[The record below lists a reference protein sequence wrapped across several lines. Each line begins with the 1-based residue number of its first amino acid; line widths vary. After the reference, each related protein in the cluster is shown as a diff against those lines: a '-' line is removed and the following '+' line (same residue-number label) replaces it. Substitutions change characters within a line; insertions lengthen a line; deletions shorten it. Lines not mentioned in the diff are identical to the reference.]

1 MNDKHAN
8 HSAWIIDSIYVV
20 IKFVGTVFIIAL
32 MSIQFASTANADFQS
47 REVTA
52 LEALGILKK
61 QPEINVLDVRSKLDF
76 KEGHLENAVN
86 FYFYSLKFESNL
98 EKLDKNKTWLV
109 HCRDGERSSKT
120 LELMKAAGFSD
131 VIDLKEG
138 MMGWQKAGLPVV
150 VKNNTGKAIQ
160 NDLATRRR

>member
-1 MNDKHAN
+1 
-8 HSAWIIDSIYVV
+8 
-20 IKFVGTVFIIAL
+20 